1 MRCYP
6 GIGVLIFFMLIG
18 TACTSVVEVP
28 EPSAVGATTTEAD
41 VEAVK
46 RVREQAVAAIN
57 AGDLGALM
65 SLWSDDIVWMWPNE
79 PPVVGKEALR
89 SWWQTHR
96 SPWKVEMT
104 VSHEE
109 VIVAGDWAFQRGTHT
124 GRRIPK
130 AGGEPMEIDM
140 KCIDILRRQPDG
152 SWKHTHVICNPNKP
166 GSLFE

>member
-1 MRCYP
+1 MMKL
-6 GIGVLIFFMLIG
+6 VLSVIFLVSISLQG
-18 TACTSVVEVP
+18 CAP
-28 EPSAVGATTTEAD
+28 EPGPAVEEAPTTEAD

-96 SPWKVEMT
+96 SPGKAEFTM
-104 VSHEE
+104 SHEE

-124 GRRIPK
+124 QRRIPK
-130 AGGEPMEIDM
+130 AGGEPMEIEM
-140 KCIDILRRQPDG
+140 KCIDILRRQLDG
-152 SWKHTHVICNPNKP
+152 SWKHTHVICNSNKP

>member
-1 MRCYP
+1 MRQLSSFW
-6 GIGVLIFFMLIG
+6 VVIFLVSISLQG
-18 TACTSVVEVP
+18 CAP
-28 EPSAVGATTTEAD
+28 EPEPAVEEASTTEAE

-46 RVREQAVAAIN
+46 RVREQAVAAIK
-57 AGDLGALM
+57 AGDMDALV

-96 SPWKVEMT
+96 SPWKAEFT
-104 VSHEE
+104 VAHEE

-130 AGGEPMEIDM
+130 AGGEPREIDQ
-140 KCIDILRRQPDG
+140 KCIDILRRQLDG
-152 SWKHTHVICNPNKP
+152 SWIHTHVICNPNKP